1 LHTCTWVIGPP
12 ATWTC
17 SGTGST
23 SSDTS
28 RLRVTARLVAGDL
41 RVERLQSGVT
51 FCRLQVSDS
60 HEVLPIDL
68 PADPVPTVVEPIE
81 VAHGFLVDAPREILV
96 NKLTALLSRWAVR
109 DLVDV
114 RALVASGED
123 LDRALRDSPAK
134 DGGFSPQ
141 TLAWVL
147 DTLPTNELDPTL
159 RSLRDELAVRL
170 LR

>member
-1 LHTCTWVIGPP
+1 M
-12 ATWTC
+12 
-17 SGTGST
+17 
-23 SSDTS
+23 
-28 RLRVTARLVAGDL
+28 
-41 RVERLQSGVT
+41 
-51 FCRLQVSDS
+51 
-60 HEVLPIDL
+60 
-68 PADPVPTVVEPIE
+68 
-81 VAHGFLVDAPREILV
+81 

-123 LDRALRDSPAK
+123 LDRALRDAPAK